1 MTAIIQV
8 VLQAGAFGL
17 LTYIVIYAFPKYES
31 DNRQERDDQRRQF
44 TVALSEQNAAHER
57 HLGIIKEA
65 IDEQTDKLTDALGSD
80 PQKLCQAA
88 EILKHAN
95 ICKAEEAAR
104 FAKMILEKKQGA
116 RKPD

>member
-31 DNRQERDDQRRQF
+31 DNRAER
-44 TVALSEQNAAHER
+44 SEQRAQFVKALADQEAMGEKR
-57 HLGIIKEA
+57 LTMIREA
-65 IDEQTDKLTDALGSD
+65 IEDQTDKLTDALGSD

-95 ICKAEEAAR
+95 ICKAEEAAE
-104 FAKMILEKKQGA
+104 FAKIILEKKQGS
-116 RKPD
+116 RKPG